1 MGLASYL
8 ILAAIAAILIR
19 RDLKKRAKNKE
30 MLEQLEFELNRNN

>member
-1 MGLASYL
+1 MGLVSYL
-8 ILAAIAAILIR
+8 VLVVVAAILIR